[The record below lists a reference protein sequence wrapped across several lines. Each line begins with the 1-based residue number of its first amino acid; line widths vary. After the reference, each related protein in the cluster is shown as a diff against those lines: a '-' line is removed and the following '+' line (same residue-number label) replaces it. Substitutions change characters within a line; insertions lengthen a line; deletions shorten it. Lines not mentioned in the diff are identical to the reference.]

1 MLHDCELSQSQR
13 NTHYQKGVKWAQQG
27 GKPQLVNEFWSV
39 WAAKGYFDYKTNTS
53 TERVISTAPR
63 MRTLIRALKYCREVF
78 KGYADQHYAK
88 GTRESAVKGQAND
101 EHVAYINAALEGNV

>member
-1 MLHDCELSQSQR
+1 MLQDYEMSESQK
-13 NTHYQKGVKWAQQG
+13 NTHYQKGVKWAKEG
-27 GKPQLVNEFWSV
+27 GAPSEKRGFWSV
-39 WAAKGYFDYKTNTS
+39 WAAKGYYDYKTNTS

-63 MRTLIRALKYCREVF
+63 MRTLIRALKYCRDIF

-101 EHVAYINAALEGNV
+101 EHVAYINSALEGGI